1 MFYVIIT
8 NISNNKT
15 WEGPFE
21 TYELALQW
29 KNIQVQ
35 KTFRN
40 VEQMWF
46 RENKLTD
53 EQIANALDERLIEVE
68 TDLYVKEYLMPA
80 QATFTIEDKTQEIES
95 KNLKD
100 GKRFKGKVLR
110 DLSQSILNIVTGHV
124 LDNNLTNSQINQLK
138 SDFNQVFRL
147 LQENMPL
154 TAKPLIDA
162 IVADGTIVT
171 QVMLDDL
178 EMEYGEFKKKY
189 PDIIYY

>member
-35 KTFRN
+35 KPFRN